1 VQKHVG
7 FLSEENKNRRIETM
21 VASVSTVNGVYFQP
35 TKEMESSFEI
45 SPWAVAIVLVAFDE
59 SQGQVIKS
67 VYPPN
72 TVFPLFSVLII
83 ILTTDWTTN
92 ATRY

>member
-1 VQKHVG
+1 
-7 FLSEENKNRRIETM
+7 
-21 VASVSTVNGVYFQP
+21 
-35 TKEMESSFEI
+35 MESSFEI

-72 TVFPLFSVLII
+72 TVFPPILFVLIN